1 MDDLIATLSG
11 GMHVSQES
19 YDLESFKVSISHLST
34 TEQTE
39 TDPRPQASLA
49 RTLVV
54 PVSPSASSGTGGSLP
69 RTRPA
74 SMHIPFTMDGLYAQP
89 PPSPSSQ
96 CSQLSQFPFEEAASP
111 ASSPPAYSYEYDM
124 DDDAALNAAFAGDAF
139 APMWEQPAAPVAAD
153 PWGAFNAEKH
163 AAAWG
168 SVPTQSVSVSLPEAN
183 QFAMHH
189 QQQQLQYQQY
199 HHQQQQ
205 YYEDEGMDEDAAEAV
220 HDEEEALN
228 GGYARAW

>member
-19 YDLESFKVSISHLST
+19 YDLESFK
-34 TEQTE
+34 
-39 TDPRPQASLA
+39 ASLA

-183 QFAMHH
+183 QFALHHH

-220 HDEEEALN
+220 LDEEEALN
-228 GGYARAW
+228 GGYVRAW